1 MIDELK
7 AMKSIVEDL
16 NLTIC
21 PGHGD
26 FHVKNMLFNE
36 KTGKISNTSG

>member
-1 MIDELK
+1 MGDDLK
-7 AMKSIVEDL
+7 TIKSFVEDL